1 MPGTQKEF
9 ADRIAAE
16 LGLSGR
22 TGRRFVRRFV
32 QLVAEEITESGRVE
46 LRGLGTF
53 ATVPRPPQTIRHP
66 KTGESIDVPAYR
78 TVRFRA
84 SKRIRESLLK
94 QGVRKRRKPTGTR
107 QRTAPKPTPT
117 PTPTPT
123 STN

>member
-1 MPGTQKEF
+1 MAGTQKEF

-32 QLVAEEITESGRVE
+32 QLVAEEIIETGRVE

-66 KTGESIDVPAYR
+66 KTGEPIEVPAYR

-94 QGVRKRRKPTGTR
+94 QGTRKRRKAAGTAGTGTGTR
-107 QRTAPKPTPT
+107 RRAAAATAATRA
-117 PTPTPT
+117 
-123 STN
+123 

>member
-32 QLVAEEITESGRVE
+32 QLVAEEIVESGRVE

-66 KTGESIDVPAYR
+66 KTGEPIEVPAYR

-84 SKRIRESLLK
+84 S
-94 QGVRKRRKPTGTR
+94 
-107 QRTAPKPTPT
+107 
-117 PTPTPT
+117 
-123 STN
+123 

>member
-1 MPGTQKEF
+1 MAGTQKEF
-9 ADRIAAE
+9 ADKIAAE

-32 QLVAEEITESGRVE
+32 QLVAEEIIETGRVE

-66 KTGESIDVPAYR
+66 KTGDAIEVPAYR

-94 QGVRKRRKPTGTR
+94 QGLRKKRKATGAGSRR
-107 QRTAPKPTPT
+107 RTTAAAAPA
-117 PTPTPT
+117 
-123 STN
+123 SI

>member
-32 QLVAEEITESGRVE
+32 QLVAEEIVESGRVE

-66 KTGESIDVPAYR
+66 KTGEPIEVPAYR

-84 SKRIRESLLK
+84 SKRIREALLK
-94 QGVRKRRKPTGTR
+94 QEPRKRRKPVATR
-107 QRTAPKPTPT
+107 QRTATSLEPT
-117 PTPTPT
+117 
-123 STN
+123 TNSKA

>member
-1 MPGTQKEF
+1 MAGTQKEF

-32 QLVAEEITESGRVE
+32 QLVAEEIIETGRVE

-66 KTGESIDVPAYR
+66 KTGEPIEVPAYR

-94 QGVRKRRKPTGTR
+94 QGTRKRRKAAGTAGTATGTR
-107 QRTAPKPTPT
+107 RRAAAAGTRA
-117 PTPTPT
+117 
-123 STN
+123 

>member
-1 MPGTQKEF
+1 MAGTQKEF

-32 QLVAEEITESGRVE
+32 QLVAEEIIETGRVE

-66 KTGESIDVPAYR
+66 KTGEPIEVPAYR

-84 SKRIRESLLK
+84 SKRIREALLK
-94 QGVRKRRKPTGTR
+94 QGTRKKRKASGTAAGTR
-107 QRTAPKPTPT
+107 RRAATA
-117 PTPTPT
+117 T
-123 STN
+123 SR

>member
-1 MPGTQKEF
+1 MAGTQKEF

-32 QLVAEEITESGRVE
+32 QLVAEEIIETGRVE

-66 KTGESIDVPAYR
+66 KTGEPIEVPAYR

-94 QGVRKRRKPTGTR
+94 QGTRKRRKTAGTGTGTR
-107 QRTAPKPTPT
+107 RRAATTATAAT
-117 PTPTPT
+117 RA
-123 STN
+123 